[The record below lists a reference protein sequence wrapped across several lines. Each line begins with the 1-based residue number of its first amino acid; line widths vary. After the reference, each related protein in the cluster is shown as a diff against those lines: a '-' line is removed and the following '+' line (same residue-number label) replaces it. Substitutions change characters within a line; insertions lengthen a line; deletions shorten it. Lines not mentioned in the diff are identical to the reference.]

1 MKYTPA
7 QKSSND
13 TDVVSLSIA
22 QDLAR
27 NWINKTTS
35 TRSAVI
41 KAIAQLKIS
50 VRKESSP
57 KRGLKACLDIL
68 CSIETPCH
76 TMVTTDL
83 KHSRL
88 LSFESTFMGGKER
101 SVIVSYLTG
110 SVNWR
115 TRNVTLKEVAT
126 VGLSLH
132 SIARLVSRLRDPSG
146 EQLLAELASGL
157 HGAESW
163 LAAGRKAGAT
173 CWPLLTKHG
182 VLVAAEGLDG
192 AATNVITWLAEA
204 GISAK
209 WRAPL
214 ETLRFISTARPEAL
228 ESEDFKTAFI
238 RAHPFMLHEHQ
249 REESIEV
256 VAKAQEAFYHS
267 IVDDNPHE
275 PGFITA
281 NLTPDQAKSPPKP
294 ANLFLIGL
302 NYKAS
307 QIALKRNERSKGI
320 VVTTDPTGMLVIGL
334 ENGLIARIPATSAN
348 KGRELI
354 PSYVAPS
361 PGDVIEVL
369 ITSVNRYE
377 NKNAVSITAEPID
390 VYEASWAQTKEQ
402 YVVGSLQKGALIRSA
417 NHGFL
422 VHIDRYFKGRLRF
435 PVVSDYFRYLKL
447 TRAVESRQ
455 ELSFKVAGFDDK
467 EYLLIL
473 DDALEL
479 EPCSALFDKQTT
491 EGDLIYGVC
500 SQVDNGYVLIRLPGG
515 LTGVLHALDSWGH
528 PQPNVGDEIAVRVFE
543 IDAPERKIKLE
554 RSPPRSLP
562 IAYLRRANTSP
573 EAKTFFETRN
583 VGDIV
588 SVQVRGFNVYAASV
602 SVCTEDGVIG
612 AVHWKEVS
620 WCADCAEEAMSGIAV
635 GEIRDAIIKKMRPDK
650 ELVFLSFKPLVPDPT
665 DLHIK
670 ELQIGTVYEG
680 VVRRCLDYGYFVRLR
695 DRSVTGLLHK
705 SEMPLTLR
713 KLQKGDIIEV
723 EVKTVD
729 PEFKKV
735 SLSFQ
740 AIKQA
745 LD

>member
-1 MKYTPA
+1 MPA

-27 NWINKTTS
+27 HWINKS
-35 TRSAVI
+35 SDTRSAVI
-41 KAIAQLKIS
+41 NAIAQIKIS
-50 VRKESSP
+50 LRKESSP
-57 KRGLKACLDIL
+57 KRGLKTCLDIL

-76 TMVTTDL
+76 ATVTADL

-88 LSFESTFMGGKER
+88 LSFKSTFMGGKER
-101 SVIVSYLTG
+101 SVMVSYLTG

-115 TRNVTLKEVAT
+115 TRNIALKEGAM

-132 SIARLVSRLRDPSG
+132 SIARLVSRLKDPSG
-146 EQLLAELASGL
+146 EKLLAELASGL

-182 VLVAAEGLDG
+182 VLVAAEGIEG

-204 GISAK
+204 NMSAK

-214 ETLRFISTARPEAL
+214 EALRFISTHRPEAL

-238 RAHPFMLHEHQ
+238 RAYPFMLHEHQ

-256 VAKAQEAFYHS
+256 VAQAQEAFYLS
-267 IVDDNPHE
+267 SLNDNLQE
-275 PGFITA
+275 PELIAA
-281 NLTPDQAKSPPKP
+281 NLTPDQAKSQPKP
-294 ANLFLIGL
+294 VNLFLIGL
-302 NYKAS
+302 NYKNS
-307 QIALKRNERSKGI
+307 QTALKLNERSKGI

-334 ENGLIARIPATSAN
+334 ENGLIARIPSTTAN

-354 PSYVAPS
+354 TGYAAPS

-369 ITSVNRYE
+369 ITSVKRYE
-377 NKNAVSITAEPID
+377 DKDAFSITAEPVE

-402 YVVGSLQKGALIRSA
+402 YVVGSTRKGALIRSA

-422 VHIDRYFKGRLRF
+422 VHIDRYFNGRLKF
-435 PVVSDYFRYLKL
+435 PIMSDYFRYLKL

-455 ELSFKVAGFDDK
+455 ELAFKVAGFDDK

-473 DDALEL
+473 DDTLESEPCL
-479 EPCSALFDKQTT
+479 EPFDKQTV
-491 EGDLIYGVC
+491 EGDLIFGVC
-500 SQVDNGYVLIRLPGG
+500 SHIDNGYVLITLPGG

-528 PQPNVGDEIAVRVFE
+528 PQPNIGDEVTVRVFE
-543 IDAPERKIKLE
+543 INAPERKIKLE
-554 RSPPRSLP
+554 RSPPRSLQP
-562 IAYLRRANTSP
+562 AYLRRANTSP
-573 EAKTFFETRN
+573 EAKTFFKTRN

-588 SVQVRGFNVYAASV
+588 SVQIRGFNIYTASV

-612 AVHWKEVS
+612 AVPWKEVS
-620 WCADCAEEAMSGIAV
+620 WCADCPEEAMSGITV
-635 GEIRDAIIKKMRPDK
+635 GEIRDAMIKKLRPDK
-650 ELVFLSFKPLVPDPT
+650 ELVSLSFKQLVPDPT
-665 DLHIK
+665 YMYVN
-670 ELQIGTVYEG
+670 ELRIGAVYEG
-680 VVRRCLDYGYFVRLR
+680 LVRRCLDYGYFVRLR
-695 DRSVTGLLHK
+695 HSSVTGLLHK
-705 SEMPLTLR
+705 SEIPATLR
-713 KLQKGDIIEV
+713 KLQKGEIIEV
-723 EVKTVD
+723 LVKTVD
-729 PEFKKV
+729 SELKKV

-740 AIKQA
+740 AIKLS